1 VELLIENGKDS
12 LKMTIRGESISMQDA
27 VEFKKQLSLAVSKNS
42 PAKLVVCIEDAY
54 ALPSSIIGALL
65 KYKEIEKIEVELV
78 AKKAELMDSLENL
91 ALAEI
96 LHARAY

>member
-1 VELLIENGKDS
+1 MENGKDS
-12 LKMTIRGESISMQDA
+12 LKMTLRGESISMQDA

-54 ALPSSIIGALL
+54 ALPSSVIGALL
-65 KYKEIEKIEVELV
+65 KYKEIEKIEVELI